1 MKEHKE
7 MKPSEEF
14 DDYWIRAQNEH
25 MDYPASDDWRS
36 GKWLVFCRK
45 GETLDAMWEKV
56 VEALDAE
63 KLGRIAKVS
72 TMKPNPHETS
82 PKDGVICVYTYSL
95 DDLQDVR
102 RVRQALREL
111 GVTWKIPYKL
121 NADIGRYRIQGDTKI
136 SKLYE

>member
-1 MKEHKE
+1 
-7 MKPSEEF
+7 
-14 DDYWIRAQNEH
+14 
-25 MDYPASDDWRS
+25 
-36 GKWLVFCRK
+36 
-45 GETLDAMWEKV
+45 
-56 VEALDAE
+56 
-63 KLGRIAKVS
+63 
-72 TMKPNPHETS
+72 MKPNPHETS